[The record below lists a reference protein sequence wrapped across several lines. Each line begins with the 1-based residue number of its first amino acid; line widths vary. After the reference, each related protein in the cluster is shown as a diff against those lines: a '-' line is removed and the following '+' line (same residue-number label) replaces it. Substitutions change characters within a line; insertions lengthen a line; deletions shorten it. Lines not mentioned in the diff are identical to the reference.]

1 MPSITSLFEDPLTLF
16 VIGMIL
22 LVLFFWYFATDME
35 RRKRNVGTLLTLGI
49 VALCILGLY
58 PLKDKLRGGIDLV
71 GGSSFMLRVQQ
82 KEDDEGRLMPVTA
95 EQVRQAIT
103 VVQSRLDDLG
113 TASPFIARQGE
124 DMIIV
129 QMPGVE
135 PEEAARV
142 RIILETTAKLE
153 LREVS
158 PRSEEPAD
166 DGRTLA
172 QRVAA
177 GDEIV
182 PGYRAYKYTIKDD
195 DGNERTSD
203 ILLNRRV
210 AVGGNHIGRANP
222 TPTRSDAVDITLNGE
237 GTDRMIA
244 LTQNMRPGMDR
255 IAIVLDGTVIS
266 APVVQSTPLGRNF
279 IVSGLNDPGEP
290 QSLARALMNPL
301 ENGLIVEDERSV
313 SATLGAAVVK
323 QGVWAGLTG
332 LSITFAF
339 ILIYYRVAGI
349 IALIGLSVNITILF
363 GIMAMFGFVFT
374 LPGIAGL
381 ILTIGIAVDA
391 NVLIYERLR
400 EELENG
406 KSIRNAI
413 SAAYEKA
420 FSAIFDANITSLI
433 TAMILFWLGS
443 SSIKGFAI
451 TLTIGLLASMFSSI
465 LVTRV
470 LYRWGLDAGVLR
482 NLSFLNLI
490 RSVNFDFLGQGKR
503 AAVLSGT
510 LLVICLAGFAVKR
523 EDALGI
529 DFTGGTLIQFQLG
542 ETEIPIGEI
551 NDALDQVETTR
562 NYYAQ
567 EEFNLATG
575 YLLSVRCDTE
585 DFVAMIDQLRES
597 FPILGARSLTYE
609 FSENPLS
616 EDAARAAINEV
627 NPSSETVVSLN
638 GNTLTVICNQDDYEA
653 ISTKLLQTFPEI
665 AALEEDKRESSYN
678 IQASSEVVS
687 ALIGREFL
695 VESLIALGIGLLGIM
710 LYVSIR
716 FEFSFAVG
724 ALVAILHD
732 VIISVGIVVLFG
744 KELSMIHVG
753 AILTIAGYSVNDT
766 IVIFDRIRENL
777 LLRGGA
783 VRDIMNEAINATLS
797 RTVITSATTII
808 TVALLSIFGGSTLF
822 DFSIVILV
830 GLVVGTYSSIF
841 IAAPIVLWWSS
852 RKGSDL
858 RKDVIATEIAA
869 EAQQ

>member
-1 MPSITSLFEDPLTLF
+1 MSSINSVLKALTSLFEDPLTLF

-22 LVLFFWYFATDME
+22 LVLFFWYFATDLE
-35 RRKRNVGTLLTLGI
+35 RRKRNVGTILTLGI

-58 PLKDKLRGGIDLV
+58 PIKEKLRGGIDLV
-71 GGSSFMLRVQQ
+71 GGSSFMLRVQP
-82 KEDDEGRLMPVTA
+82 KEDEQGQMQAVTPD
-95 EQVRQAIT
+95 QVAQAIL
-103 VVQSRLDDLG
+103 VVQKRLDDLG
-113 TASPFIARQGE
+113 TSQPFIARQGE

-135 PEEAARV
+135 PEEAAEV
-142 RIILETTAKLE
+142 RRILETTAKLE
-153 LREVS
+153 LRAVHPES
-158 PRSEEPAD
+158 DMPGD
-166 DGRTLA
+166 DGRALA
-172 QRVAA
+172 QRVAT
-177 GDEIV
+177 GDVIE
-182 PGYRAYKYTIKDD
+182 PGYRAYRYTIKDD

-203 ILLNRRV
+203 ILLSRRV
-210 AVGGNHIGRANP
+210 GVGGNHIVRAFP
-222 TPTRSDAVDITLNGE
+222 SSERSDAVSVTLNSE

-244 LTQNMRPGMDR
+244 LTGPMRKRVDR
-255 IAIVLDGTVIS
+255 LAIVLDGVVIS
-266 APVVQSTPLGRNF
+266 APVVNDTLGSRF
-279 IVSGLNDPGEP
+279 EVSGLRDPGEP
-290 QSLARALMNPL
+290 QNLSRALMNPL

-323 QGVWAGLTG
+323 QGIWAGLTG
-332 LSITFAF
+332 LFITFAF

-349 IALIGLSVNITILF
+349 IALVGLSINITILF

-400 EELENG
+400 EEIENG

-413 SAAYEKA
+413 TAAYEKA

-470 LYRWGLDAGVLR
+470 LYRWGLDTGVLR
-482 NLSFLNLI
+482 RLSFLNLI
-490 RSVNFDFLGQGKR
+490 RSANFNFLGQAKR
-503 AAVLSGT
+503 ALVLSSV
-510 LLVICLAGFAVKR
+510 LVVVSLAAFGVKR
-523 EDALGI
+523 ENSLGI

-542 ETEIPIGEI
+542 ETELPIGEI
-551 NDALDQVETTR
+551 NDALSQVDTTR
-562 NYYAQ
+562 EPYAQ
-567 EEFNLATG
+567 EESNLATG
-575 YLLSVRCDTE
+575 FLLSVRCDTNDSAE
-585 DFVAMIDQLRES
+585 IIAKLRDT
-597 FPILGARSLTYE
+597 FPILGERVGDGY
-609 FSENPLS
+609 
-616 EDAARAAINEV
+616 
-627 NPSSETVVSLN
+627 
-638 GNTLTVICNQDDYEA
+638 
-653 ISTKLLQTFPEI
+653 K
-665 AALEEDKRESSYN
+665 
-678 IQASSEVVS
+678 IQASTEVVS
-687 ALIGREFL
+687 AVIGKEFL
-695 VESLIALGIGLLGIM
+695 IESLIALGIGLLGIM

-716 FEFSFAVG
+716 FEFSFAIG
-724 ALVAILHD
+724 ALAAIMHD
-732 VIISVGIVVLFG
+732 VIISVGLVVLFG
-744 KELSMIHVG
+744 RELSMIHVG

-777 LLRGGA
+777 LMRGGS

-808 TVALLSIFGGSTLF
+808 TVALLSVFGGSTLF
-822 DFSIVILV
+822 DFSVVILI
-830 GLVVGTYSSIF
+830 GLIVGTYSSIF
-841 IAAPIVLWWSS
+841 VAAPIVLWWSS

-858 RKDVIATEIAA
+858 RRDVIATEIAA